1 MTFFDDDDD
10 LSLVVFTV
18 GSFVLALVVGSV
30 GHDSRHRLLLLPGR
44 PEMFLEEHNQFVD
57 VPVASLRGQ
66 LRLAQRGALATA
78 GIARRAWR
86 RVASLPS
93 QVARPRGRARRP
105 AGRGREDT
113 SEAEADDAGLAHGS
127 DGRVVETRF
136 GDQPPQ
142 GHGSLANSP
151 SLTKL
156 ALENGPQGSLGP
168 EDVLQLLELQLFVG
182 DLRRELVQLG
192 DVDGAGSFARSHGRQ
207 DVDDDFGSVRR
218 RGRCGV
224 GVVEDGLAK
233 APKAVGGDLRLVSEL
248 LDDAGRVDEAGDGS
262 AKIVNLE

>member
-57 VPVASLRGQ
+57 VPVGSLRGQ
-66 LRLAQRGALATA
+66 LRLEQRLEVDGVVAAA
-78 GIARRAWR
+78 AR
-86 RVASLPS
+86 
-93 QVARPRGRARRP
+93 
-105 AGRGREDT
+105 
-113 SEAEADDAGLAHGS
+113 LAHGS

>member
-57 VPVASLRGQ
+57 VPVGSLRGQ
-66 LRLAQRGALATA
+66 LRLEQRLEVDGN
-78 GIARRAWR
+78 
-86 RVASLPS
+86 VA
-93 QVARPRGRARRP
+93 AA
-105 AGRGREDT
+105 
-113 SEAEADDAGLAHGS
+113 AGLAHGS

-182 DLRRELVQLG
+182 DLRRELVHLG

-207 DVDDDFGSVRR
+207 DVDDDFGSVRG